1 MFMRFPEILVRV
13 SRVRVP
19 NEATRK
25 VLLAF
30 FVAADGCPTPLVY
43 MTQKDIS
50 RGAGGCPPSAVKE
63 AIEWL
68 EDEGFISRDDIPGF
82 DPNIYSVDW
91 KRLEIASAPVA
102 VVIDVCAAHA

>member
-1 MFMRFPEILVRV
+1 MFMHFPEILVRV

-30 FVAADGCPTPLVY
+30 FVAADGCPSSLVY
-43 MTQKDIS
+43 MTQRDIS
-50 RGAGGCPPSAVKE
+50 RGAGGCPPSVVKK
-63 AIEWL
+63 ALEWL
-68 EDEGFISRDDIPGF
+68 EEEDFIACDTPGLGS
-82 DPNIYSVDW
+82 NIYSVNW
-91 KRLEIASAPVA
+91 ERLEIASAPVA